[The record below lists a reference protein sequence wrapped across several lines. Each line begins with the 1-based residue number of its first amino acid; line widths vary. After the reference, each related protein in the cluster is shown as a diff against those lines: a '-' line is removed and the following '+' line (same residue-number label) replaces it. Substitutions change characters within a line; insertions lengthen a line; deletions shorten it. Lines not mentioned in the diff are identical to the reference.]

1 MCVIFRR
8 PWMLTSPRLRAAVR
22 IRLLAALMLLF
33 AVAPAAAQPW
43 PSRTVTITVPFPAG
57 GSTDIVAR
65 LMAEQMR
72 AQFNGAFVI
81 ENKPGATGNLGVVQV
96 AKSPPDGYTLLFSTS
111 APVATNVL
119 IFKHP
124 PVDPLKELTP
134 IALVAD
140 VPLLVAVN
148 PKLPIHN
155 IAELLAYDKANP
167 GKLNFGHAGT
177 GGMGHM
183 ASELLASMEGRT
195 FNSIPYQGSA
205 PVTKDLMAGMVDV
218 AFDFAPSY
226 IPQVQA
232 GTIRAIAVT
241 TAQRLPDLPD
251 VPTIA
256 EQGIANYEASSFVA
270 LLGPAGL
277 PPDLVTK
284 LNAAVNDWL
293 QTDAAKQA
301 LAQQTMRPLGG
312 TPEMLR
318 ARIQNEIEKW
328 GPVVKRTGIALG
340 N

>member
-1 MCVIFRR
+1 MVRF
-8 PWMLTSPRLRAAVR
+8 AAQT
-22 IRLLAALMLLF
+22 ILLMAFMLF
-33 AVAPAAAQPW
+33 AAIMQTHAQPW
-43 PSRTVTITVPFPAG
+43 PSRAVTIVVPFPAG

-65 LMAEQMR
+65 LMAEEMR
-72 AQFNGAFVI
+72 AQFNDAFVI
-81 ENKPGATGNLGVVQV
+81 ENKPGATGNLAVVHV
-96 AKSPPDGYTLLFSTS
+96 AKSAPDGYTLLFSTS

-134 IALVAD
+134 IALIAE

-148 PKLPIHN
+148 GKLPIHN
-155 IAELLAYDKANP
+155 IQELLAYDKANP

-183 ASELLASMEGRT
+183 AGELLASMEGRT

-226 IPQVQA
+226 IPQIQA
-232 GTIRAIAVT
+232 GTIRALAVT

-251 VPTIA
+251 VPTVA
-256 EQGIANYEASSFVA
+256 EQGIANYEASSSVA

-293 QTDAAKQA
+293 KTDAAKQA
-301 LAQQTMRPLGG
+301 LAQQTLRPLGG

-318 ARIQNEIEKW
+318 ARIQSEIKKW

>member
-1 MCVIFRR
+1 MVRF
-8 PWMLTSPRLRAAVR
+8 AAQT
-22 IRLLAALMLLF
+22 ILLMAFVLF
-33 AVAPAAAQPW
+33 AVIAPAAAQPW
-43 PSRTVTITVPFPAG
+43 PARTVTIVVPFPAG

-65 LMAEQMR
+65 LMAEEMR

-124 PVDPLKELTP
+124 PLDPRKELTP

-155 IAELLAYDKANP
+155 VAELLAYDKANP
-167 GKLNFGHAGT
+167 GKLNFGHAGI

-277 PPDLVTK
+277 PADLVTK
-284 LNAAVNDWL
+284 LNMAVNDWL
-293 QTDAAKQA
+293 NTDAAKQA

-318 ARIQNEIEKW
+318 NRIQSEIEKW

>member
-1 MCVIFRR
+1 MVRF
-8 PWMLTSPRLRAAVR
+8 AAQT
-22 IRLLAALMLLF
+22 ILLMAFMLLS
-33 AVAPAAAQPW
+33 ALTPGAAQPW
-43 PSRTVTITVPFPAG
+43 PSRTVTIVVPFPAG

-65 LMAEQMR
+65 LMAEEMR
-72 AQFNGAFVI
+72 RQFNGAFVI

-96 AKSPPDGYTLLFSTS
+96 AKSPPDGYSLLFSTS

-124 PVDPLKELTP
+124 PVDPRKELTP
-134 IALVAD
+134 VALVAD

-155 IAELLAYDKANP
+155 IAELLAYDKANL

-284 LNAAVNDWL
+284 LNMAVNDWL
-293 QTDAAKQA
+293 NTDAAKQA

-318 ARIQNEIEKW
+318 NRIENEINKW
-328 GPVVKRTGIALG
+328 RPVVERTGIALG

>member
-1 MCVIFRR
+1 VRWIVPTGPGSAVDVNARRITPKLSEALGQPVIVENR
-8 PWMLTSPRLRAAVR
+8 PG
-22 IRLLAALMLLF
+22 
-33 AVAPAAAQPW
+33 
-43 PSRTVTITVPFPAG
+43 AG
-57 GSTDIVAR
+57 GT
-65 LMAEQMR
+65 
-72 AQFNGAFVI
+72 FGAD
-81 ENKPGATGNLGVVQV
+81 QV

-134 IALVAD
+134 IALFAE

-226 IPQVQA
+226 IPQIKA

-241 TAQRLPDLPD
+241 TDQRLPDLPD
-251 VPTIA
+251 VPTLA

-277 PPDLVTK
+277 PPDLVAK

-293 QTDAAKQA
+293 RTDAGKQA
-301 LAQQTMRPLGG
+301 LAQQTLRPLGG

-318 ARIQNEIEKW
+318 NRIQNEIDKW
-328 GPVVKRTGIALG
+328 GPVVKRTGISLG

>member
-1 MCVIFRR
+1 MFRSSAR
-8 PWMLTSPRLRAAVR
+8 ML
-22 IRLLAALMLLF
+22 LLAALRLF
-33 AVAPAAAQPW
+33 AASTPALAQPW
-43 PSRTVTITVPFPAG
+43 PARTVTIVVPFPPG

-81 ENKPGATGNLGVVQV
+81 ENKPGATGNLGVIEV

-134 IALVAD
+134 IALVAE

-148 PKLPIHN
+148 AKLPIHN
-155 IAELLAYDKANP
+155 IQELLAYDKANP
-167 GKLNFGHAGT
+167 GKLNFGNAGT

-183 ASELLASMEGRT
+183 ASELLASMEGRA

-226 IPQVQA
+226 IPQIRA

-293 QTDAAKQA
+293 KTDAAKQA
-301 LAQQTMRPLGG
+301 LAQQTLRPLGG
-312 TPEMLR
+312 TPDMLR
-318 ARIQNEIEKW
+318 ARMQSEIAKW
-328 GPVVKRTGIALG
+328 GPVVKRTGISLG

>member
-1 MCVIFRR
+1 MVRFAAQTILLMAF
-8 PWMLTSPRLRAAVR
+8 MLFAAV
-22 IRLLAALMLLF
+22 LQ
-33 AVAPAAAQPW
+33 APAQPW
-43 PSRTVTITVPFPAG
+43 PSHTVTIVVPFPAG

-65 LMAEQMR
+65 LMAEQLR
-72 AQFNGAFVI
+72 TQFNGAFVI
-81 ENKPGATGNLGVVQV
+81 ENKPGATGNLAVVAV
-96 AKSPPDGYTLLFSTS
+96 AKSAPDGDTLLFSTS

-134 IALVAD
+134 IALVAE
-140 VPLLVAVN
+140 VPLVVAVN
-148 PKLPIHN
+148 AKLPIHN

-226 IPQVQA
+226 IPQIKA

-241 TAQRLPDLPD
+241 TAQRLPDLPG

-277 PPDLVTK
+277 PPDLVTR

-293 QTDAAKQA
+293 KTDAANQA
-301 LAQQTMRPLGG
+301 LAQQTLRPLGG

-318 ARIQNEIEKW
+318 ARIQSEIDKW
-328 GPVVKRTGIALG
+328 GPVVKRTGIPLG

>member
-1 MCVIFRR
+1 MFPSSMKTILVTALF
-8 PWMLTSPRLRAAVR
+8 
-22 IRLLAALMLLF
+22 LLSSIIQT
-33 AVAPAAAQPW
+33 PAQSW
-43 PSRTVTITVPFPAG
+43 PSRTVTIVVPFPAG

-65 LMAEQMR
+65 LMAEQLR

-81 ENKPGATGNLGVVQV
+81 ENKPGATGNLAVTQV
-96 AKSPPDGYTLLFSTS
+96 AKSPPDGDTLLFSTS
-111 APVATNVL
+111 APIATNVL

-134 IALVAD
+134 IALIAE

-148 PKLPIHN
+148 AKLPIHN

-183 ASELLASMEGRT
+183 AGELLASQEGRT

-226 IPQVQA
+226 IPQIQA

-277 PPDLVTK
+277 PADLVTK

-293 QTDAAKQA
+293 KTDAARQS

-318 ARIQNEIEKW
+318 NRIQSEIDKW
-328 GPVVKRTGIALG
+328 RPVVKRTGIALG

>member
-1 MCVIFRR
+1 MCVTFRR

-43 PSRTVTITVPFPAG
+43 PSRTVTIIVPFPAG

-155 IAELLAYDKANP
+155 IAELLAYDMANP

-277 PPDLVTK
+277 PADLVTK

-293 QTDAAKQA
+293 KTDAAKQA

-318 ARIQNEIEKW
+318 NRIQSEINKW

>member
-1 MCVIFRR
+1 MAF
-8 PWMLTSPRLRAAVR
+8 MLFAAV
-22 IRLLAALMLLF
+22 LQ
-33 AVAPAAAQPW
+33 APAQPW
-43 PSRTVTITVPFPAG
+43 PSHTVTIVVPFPAG

-65 LMAEQMR
+65 LMAEQLR
-72 AQFNGAFVI
+72 TQFNGAFVI
-81 ENKPGATGNLGVVQV
+81 ENKPGATGNLAVVAV
-96 AKSPPDGYTLLFSTS
+96 AKSAPDGDTLLFSTS

-134 IALVAD
+134 IALVAE
-140 VPLLVAVN
+140 VPLVVAVN
-148 PKLPIHN
+148 AKLPIHN

-226 IPQVQA
+226 IPQIKA

-241 TAQRLPDLPD
+241 TAQRLPDLPG

-277 PPDLVTK
+277 PPDLVTR

-293 QTDAAKQA
+293 KTDAANQA
-301 LAQQTMRPLGG
+301 LAQQTLRPLGG

-318 ARIQNEIEKW
+318 ARIQSEIDKW